1 MKKFPLIVLLFLI
14 PSGFLLFIGLNE
26 NSSNPAGITIDHGQ
40 YPVIGVDFSHHSG
53 DINFNKLR
61 EDGVSFVFLKATEG
75 SNHKDSRVD
84 EYFKEASRN
93 EIPVGF
99 YHFYRFEENSVDQ
112 FKFFH
117 KTVSNKKYSLP
128 LVLDVEDY
136 GQNSN
141 KTRSAIRRDI
151 KTFVDSLESV
161 VKCEILIY
169 TNESGY
175 NDYIKGNVNNDIWIC
190 SFDQTEKIGGN
201 WKFWQY
207 SHHGK
212 LKYVDGWVDYNT
224 FNGSKK
230 QFQKYLNEFCSH

>member
-1 MKKFPLIVLLFLI
+1 MKKFPFVVLLFLI
-14 PSGFLLFIGLNE
+14 PAGLIFYIALIQ
-26 NSSNPAGITIDHGQ
+26 NSSNPSGITIDHLQ

-53 DINFNKLR
+53 DINFQKLKQ
-61 EDGVSFVFLKATEG
+61 DGVSFVFLKATEG
-75 SNHKDSRVD
+75 SSHKDSKVD
-84 EYFKEASRN
+84 EYFKEAVRN

-99 YHFYRFEENSVDQ
+99 YHFYRFEEDPVHQ
-112 FKFFH
+112 LKFFH
-117 KTVSNKKYSLP
+117 KTVSSKNYSLP

-136 GQNSN
+136 GQTSN

-175 NDYIKGNVNNDIWIC
+175 NDYIKDNVENDMWIC
-190 SFDQTEKIGGN
+190 SFDETEKIGGN

-224 FNGSKK
+224 FNGSNE